1 MTTTNIE
8 FKLVGGDYVCQLTDY
23 QSKMGGV
30 ISLALSEPNQIVSV
44 SASVGEM
51 PPMVAGTLQTPYG
64 TGLVFE
70 IDFPDGVDVTLRTSK
85 PVTEGVWIN

>member
-1 MTTTNIE
+1 
-8 FKLVGGDYVCQLTDY
+8 
-23 QSKMGGV
+23 
-30 ISLALSEPNQIVSV
+30 
-44 SASVGEM
+44 M